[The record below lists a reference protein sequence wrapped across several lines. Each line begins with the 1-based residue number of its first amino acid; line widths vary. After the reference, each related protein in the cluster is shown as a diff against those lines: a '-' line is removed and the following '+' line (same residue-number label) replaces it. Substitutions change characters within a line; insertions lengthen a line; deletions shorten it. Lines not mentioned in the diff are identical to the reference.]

1 MVVEPKVTRAT
12 RRVLSM
18 VGLAIV
24 CAGSFPSAQD
34 DVFPLVMRMGAYVET
49 FQRDFGSMVAEERYE
64 QNVRRVLSATTR
76 SSRGGPESTVL
87 RSDFLLVRVPGE
99 GWLPFRDVF
108 ERDGKKI
115 GDRDERLADL
125 FLKGDRSAVEQAA
138 KIMAEGARYNI
149 GNVDRNINLPTLPV
163 TFLTPAH
170 RTRFT
175 FELGKPEDDGIAVVE
190 YNETAR
196 PTYVRTTGGR
206 DLPVYGRYWVEA
218 KTGTIRRTEL
228 HAVDTG
234 VEAHIT
240 VTYQPD
246 PATGLWVPARMDERY
261 RRPRDS
267 WEVVGAATYSRFR
280 KFQVST
286 TEEVATEGVRRS
298 GEDTRSEDDKH

>member
-1 MVVEPKVTRAT
+1 MRRLWSIVALAT
-12 RRVLSM
+12 
-18 VGLAIV
+18 V
-24 CAGSFPSAQD
+24 CAGSVSAAQE
-34 DVFPLVMRMGAYVET
+34 DVFPLVMRMGDYVET

-64 QNVRRVLSATTR
+64 QEVRRVLSATTR
-76 SSRGGPESTVL
+76 SSRGGPDSTVL

-115 GDRDERLADL
+115 GDRDDRLADL
-125 FLKGDRSAVEQAA
+125 FLKGGRSALEQAA

-163 TFLTPAH
+163 TFLTPTH

-175 FELGKPEDDGIAVVE
+175 FELGKPEDDGTVVVDYRE
-190 YNETAR
+190 STR

-206 DLPVYGRYWVEA
+206 DLPVYGRYWVEP

-246 PATGLWVPARMDERY
+246 PGTGLWVPARMDERY
-261 RRPRDS
+261 RRPRDA
-267 WEVVGAATYSRFR
+267 WEVVGMATYSKFR

-286 TEEVATEGVRRS
+286 SEEVAGEEVAKANEEGV
-298 GEDTRSEDDKH
+298 K

>member
-1 MVVEPKVTRAT
+1 M
-12 RRVLSM
+12 
-18 VGLAIV
+18 
-24 CAGSFPSAQD
+24 AGASAAPTAQG
-34 DVFPLVMRMGAYVET
+34 DVFALVQKMSAYVET

-64 QNVRRVLSATTR
+64 QDVRRMPSANTR
-76 SSRGGPESTVL
+76 SNRGGPESTIL

-115 GDRDERLADL
+115 GDRDDRLADL
-125 FLKGDRSAVEQAA
+125 FLKGDRSAVDQAT

-163 TFLTPAH
+163 TFLTPTH

-175 FELGKPEDDGIAVVE
+175 FELGKTDEYGTVVS
-190 YNETAR
+190 YTETGR

-206 DLPVYGRYWVEA
+206 DLPVYGRYWVDD
-218 KTGTIRRTEL
+218 KTGTIQRTEL
-228 HAVDTG
+228 HAVDIG

-246 PATGLWVPARMDERY
+246 PGTGLWVPVRMDERY
-261 RRPRDS
+261 RKPKDS

-286 TEEVATEGVRRS
+286 SEEVATDVA
-298 GEDTRSEDDKH
+298 K

>member
-1 MVVEPKVTRAT
+1 
-12 RRVLSM
+12 
-18 VGLAIV
+18 
-24 CAGSFPSAQD
+24 
-34 DVFPLVMRMGAYVET
+34 MRMAIYVET

-64 QNVRRVLSATTR
+64 QDMRRIPSALTS
-76 SSRGGPESTVL
+76 SSRGGGPDRTVL
-87 RSDFLLVRVPGE
+87 VSDFLLVRVPGE

-108 ERDGKKI
+108 ERDGKKL
-115 GDRDERLADL
+115 GDRDERLAEI
-125 FLKGDRSAVEQAA
+125 FLKGDRSAIDQAT

-149 GNVDRNINLPTLPV
+149 GNVNRNINLPTLPI

-175 FELGKPEDDGIAVVE
+175 FSLGKPDDGATVVE
-190 YNETAR
+190 YTETAR

-206 DLPVYGRYWVEA
+206 DLPVYGRYWVDE

-246 PATGLWVPARMDERY
+246 PGTGLWVPVRMDERY

-267 WEVVGAATYSRFR
+267 WEVVGAATYSKFR
-280 KFQVST
+280 RFQVST
-286 TEEVATEGVRRS
+286 SEELAQ
-298 GEDTRSEDDKH
+298 